1 MSGCLFKAVHGKIV
15 PARGVGS
22 TMVPTKIIANANLA
36 ARAVGCT
43 GSDTV

>member
-1 MSGCLFKAVHGKIV
+1 MNRDEGIELSGCLFKAVHGKIV
-15 PARGVGS
+15 PARGVGG
-22 TMVPTKIIANANLA
+22 TIVP